1 MNEEEYDTFETLQIP
16 TKISEEDRIAAQALD
31 QYEVLQFSFL
41 ELSRAFQVE
50 PDAQTK
56 VRISC
61 ELRGLHDQLKEQS
74 TDGVKQK
81 RVVFNLGRLHRK
93 IVENK
98 ELPVE
103 LPDNIRSWLL
113 NEINDMLK

>member
-1 MNEEEYDTFETLQIP
+1 MTEDEYESYETLQIP
-16 TKISEEDRIAAQALD
+16 TKISEEDRIAAQELD

-50 PDAQTK
+50 PDAQTR

-61 ELRGLHDQLKEQS
+61 ELRGLHEQLKEQDK
-74 TDGVKQK
+74 DGVKQK

-93 IVENK
+93 VVENK

-103 LPDNIRSWLL
+103 LSDEVRNWLL
-113 NEINDMLK
+113 DEINNMLK